1 MTHTVGNT
9 EQGLQWQ
16 SFTPERGRIPIAMS
30 CRDATPRRK
39 PARLVSNT
47 AASYALR
54 VFATVDGLALH
65 LTTKHDRDSPDL
77 SGRSASEHHVSQLK
91 EYSVMAVTIE
101 ELRERAELL
110 EKIARLEGE
119 ANWTDLGE
127 LRERAKLLTAIKET
141 E

>member
-1 MTHTVGNT
+1 MAKFHSRAGAYPNSYVV
-9 EQGLQWQ
+9 QGRNPA
-16 SFTPERGRIPIAMS
+16 PETRPTGQQYR
-30 CRDATPRRK
+30 CK
-39 PARLVSNT
+39 LC
-47 AASYALR
+47 LR

-65 LTTKHDRDSPDL
+65 LTTL
-77 SGRSASEHHVSQLK
+77 HHVSQLK

>member
-1 MTHTVGNT
+1 MAKFHSRAGAYPNSYVV
-9 EQGLQWQ
+9 QGRNPA
-16 SFTPERGRIPIAMS
+16 PETRPTGQQYR
-30 CRDATPRRK
+30 CK
-39 PARLVSNT
+39 LC
-47 AASYALR
+47 LR